1 MTANKKD
8 IAFEKI
14 ANEFEKFS
22 NLVLRQLDLLSEV
35 FQSEEKDILEN
46 LLEQLNENE
55 KKIDK
60 YENTLDKQIIN
71 AIVLYQPMASDL
83 RKLFAIYRM
92 VNNLERIGDIIVKI
106 ARYIS
111 KLNDYNLFK
120 ETSLVLLNM
129 LHLTSEMVSKSLL
142 SFFNNDPSYALW
154 TIRNDDVID
163 ELNHKLLKKAMKS
176 INPGESSESLILTL
190 VDIKSVISSIERI
203 GDHSTNIAEASIYA
217 IVGDNIRHKDIDEV
231 KEK

>member
-1 MTANKKD
+1 
-8 IAFEKI
+8 
-14 ANEFEKFS
+14 
-22 NLVLRQLDLLSEV
+22 
-35 FQSEEKDILEN
+35 
-46 LLEQLNENE
+46 
-55 KKIDK
+55 
-60 YENTLDKQIIN
+60 
-71 AIVLYQPMASDL
+71 MASDL